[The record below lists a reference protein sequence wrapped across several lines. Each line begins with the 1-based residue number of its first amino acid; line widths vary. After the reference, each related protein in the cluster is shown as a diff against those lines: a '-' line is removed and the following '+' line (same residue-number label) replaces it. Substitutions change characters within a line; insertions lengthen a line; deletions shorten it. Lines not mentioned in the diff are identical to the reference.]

1 MTTESKQAA
10 QDLRESKHAAQA
22 QAQDLFDETF
32 RICEQTLNTGIKIQ
46 EETVNLWKNVLSDT
60 PTPTELQK
68 RLSALVDEGTPAAK
82 KRMEEA
88 LHSFEEQ
95 YRIGS
100 DLMQKATQV
109 WQPGNVAESQN
120 RIRDLWE
127 SSLTAV
133 RNNAQSV
140 VKTNQQILDFW
151 TGALVT
157 PTGKKAATAR

>member
-10 QDLRESKHAAQA
+10 QDLKDAKQAAQA
-22 QAQDLFDETF
+22 QAQDLFDESF
-32 RICEQTLNTGIKIQ
+32 RICEQMLNTGIKIQ
-46 EETVNLWKNVLSDT
+46 EETVNLWKNVLCDA

-68 RLSALVDEGTPAAK
+68 RLSAIVQEGSPASKKRVDE
-82 KRMEEA
+82 A
-88 LHSFEEQ
+88 LRSFEEQ
-95 YRIGS
+95 YRIGA
-100 DLMQKATQV
+100 DLMQKAAQV

-140 VKTNQQILDFW
+140 VKTNQQIVDFW
-151 TGALVT
+151 TGVLSSG
-157 PTGKKAATAR
+157 GKRAAAK

>member
-10 QDLRESKHAAQA
+10 Q
-22 QAQDLFDETF
+22 AQDLFDEAF
-32 RICEQTLNTGIKIQ
+32 KICEQTLNTGIKIQ
-46 EETVNLWKNVLSDT
+46 EETVNLWKNVLCDT

-68 RLSALVDEGTPAAK
+68 RLSALVDEGSPAAK
-82 KRMEEA
+82 KRMEET
-88 LHSFEEQ
+88 LHAFEEQ
-95 YRIGS
+95 YRVGS
-100 DLMQKATQV
+100 DLMQKAAQV

-151 TGALVT
+151 TGVMTSGA
-157 PTGKKAATAR
+157 KKVAAK